1 MFDAPTADFGS
12 ITLMNTV
19 AGCGGNC
26 WDAFVAKYDAGGNVI
41 WATGDGGQDIDEPLA
56 IAVDASGNSYI
67 VGQYY
72 SATFTA
78 GSSTITN
85 GGIYEEAF
93 IVRYDASGNAT
104 WVHGAGGP
112 EWEVAEGV
120 ATDADGNAIVTG
132 YFGGT
137 SITFGIHT
145 LINVDPAGGADM
157 FTVMYDAGGN
167 VLWAID
173 DGGTGDD
180 APYAIA
186 ASPAGNVAI
195 AGNFFSTTLPL
206 GGSTL
211 NLIGSSDIFTGRIS
225 GPTGLLETTRAGSL
239 QVQPNPFTSET
250 VVRVNFPLKN
260 GMLVLEDMLGQRS
273 RELRVSSP
281 GPIVLSRDG
290 LTSGPY
296 VLRLMV
302 DGRSVATC
310 SVVVMD

>member
-56 IAVDASGNSYI
+56 IAVDAAGNSYI

-78 GSSTITN
+78 GDSTITN
-85 GGIYEEAF
+85 GGIFEEAF
-93 IVRYDASGNAT
+93 IVRYDATGNAT
-104 WVHGAGGP
+104 WVRGAGGP

-120 ATDADGNAIVTG
+120 ATDADGNAIMTG
-132 YFGGT
+132 YFGGP
-137 SITFGIHT
+137 SIAFGSNT
-145 LINVDPAGGADM
+145 LINTTAGEGDIFTVKYDPA
-157 FTVMYDAGGN
+157 GN
-167 VLWAID
+167 VLWARG
-173 DGGTGDD
+173 DGGSGDEG
-180 APYAIA
+180 AYAIA
-186 ASPAGNVAI
+186 AFQSGDVAI
-195 AGNFFSTTLPL
+195 AGSFDSATLPL
-206 GGSTL
+206 GGSSL
-211 NLIGSSDIFTGRIS
+211 NAIGSRDIFTGRVS
-225 GPTGLLETTRAGSL
+225 GSTAVLESAHAGSL
-239 QVQPNPFTSET
+239 QVQPNPFISET
-250 VVRVNFPLKN
+250 VVRVNIPLKN